1 MDKAA
6 RLIQSWWLRPT
17 LMTALE
23 RKATRQRRT
32 AAAVVLQKIVRGFL
46 ARRHVTQS
54 RALLQ
59 QQILEGRSA
68 RVIQRVARRFLLR
81 NAMLRPQFS
90 EHHHSAACII
100 QNAFRSYMVKLLE
113 PLHEWQPL
121 NFFVSSRKGQLND

>member
-23 RKATRQRRT
+23 RKATRQKRT

-46 ARRHVTQS
+46 ARRHVTRS

-81 NAMLRPQFS
+81 NAKSKPQFS
-90 EHHHSAACII
+90 EQHHAAACII

-113 PLHEWQPL
+113 LINE
-121 NFFVSSRKGQLND
+121 